1 MIIRFSDPEFIHYTL
16 HPGTASGILDIH
28 KTNEQLPSA
37 DPPGWILGRTANDFS
52 DRPGPGRGN
61 GNSTQAEIAK
71 SWLHPNDGSPL
82 SFRPSLGVF
91 VKMIL

>member
-1 MIIRFSDPEFIHYTL
+1 MKRFWSVLLFLVPLALARPREWQT
-16 HPGTASGILDIH
+16 P
-28 KTNEQLPSA
+28 N
-37 DPPGWILGRTANDFS
+37 

-71 SWLHPNDGSPL
+71 SWPHTNDGSPF

>member
-37 DPPGWILGRTANDFS
+37 DPERHETVVV
-52 DRPGPGRGN
+52 
-61 GNSTQAEIAK
+61 K
-71 SWLHPNDGSPL
+71 WLK
-82 SFRPSLGVF
+82 PSQREALRLPAY
-91 VKMIL
+91 I